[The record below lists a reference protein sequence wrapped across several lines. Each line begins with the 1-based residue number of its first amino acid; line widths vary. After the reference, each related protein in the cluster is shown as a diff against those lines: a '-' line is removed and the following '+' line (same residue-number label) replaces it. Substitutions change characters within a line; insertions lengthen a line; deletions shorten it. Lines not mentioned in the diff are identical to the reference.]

1 MKFSLRL
8 VAQSLS
14 MLRLVSLHFNSN
26 WIQSKFCVLRTV
38 TVNATNDWWIND
50 WFTCS
55 TFFCFPHRVDERRE
69 KNPWVMNHLAQ
80 WVHRDAIACTT
91 EFGWVCAW
99 VIATVVNRA
108 STYERNATTTD
119 CFKRVHRT
127 LKRKTHFNFT
137 NWWIKCE
144 SQRAR
149 EREGGREED
158 EKLKRND

>member
-1 MKFSLRL
+1 MKFLLRL
-8 VAQSLS
+8 VAHFAFNASPCLATFQLQLNSIKVLCAANGNGKRYKWLMNQWLIYLFHFLLLS
-14 MLRLVSLHFNSN
+14 PPSG
-26 WIQSKFCVLRTV
+26 WK
-38 TVNATNDWWIND
+38 
-50 WFTCS
+50 
-55 TFFCFPHRVDERRE
+55 RE